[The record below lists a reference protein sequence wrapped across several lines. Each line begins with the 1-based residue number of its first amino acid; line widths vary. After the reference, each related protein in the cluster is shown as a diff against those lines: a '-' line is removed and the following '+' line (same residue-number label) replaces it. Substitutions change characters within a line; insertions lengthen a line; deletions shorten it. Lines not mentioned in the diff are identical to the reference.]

1 LSDVFGISLSALQA
15 FQQALAVTS
24 NNIANANTPGYDVET
39 ANLTAA
45 VPQSYGQAAIGNG
58 VDVASVSRAFSQ
70 TAENQLYSSQS
81 SLGQLNALQTYSSQ
95 IDDIVGS
102 TGGGLTTALRS
113 YYGAWS
119 TLASDPSST
128 ASRQAVLSAAQGL
141 AQSFQSTGSQLQN
154 LSNNI
159 NTGIAA
165 DVNQINSIASS
176 ITSLNQQIVVG
187 TAQAGGQAPNTLL
200 DQRDQLVSNL
210 SQLVGVTTTTD
221 ADGAM
226 NVFVGNGQPLVL
238 DGYTTQLTTVA
249 NPYNATQLEVST
261 STDGTNTISGSITT
275 GDLGG
280 LLAARS
286 QVVNPAI
293 NQVGQIALAL
303 QQNANSLQNSGLD
316 ANGNFGANLFSATG
330 PTVSASSN
338 NTDAA
343 TAAATITN
351 VGALTADNYVLS
363 YKAGAY
369 SLTDATSGAT
379 VALTGAGTAANP
391 LLAASVGLA
400 IVVTPAVPA
409 AGDSFLISPTSQA
422 AGSFAVALTSTS
434 QLAAA
439 GAIVTA
445 AADANTGTATISAGT
460 VTNAANPNLLAAAT
474 IAFTSPTTYTING
487 GAANAY
493 TSGGNIAAD
502 GWQVQIS
509 GTPATGD
516 VFTVQGNVGGT
527 GDNRNALA
535 AAAAQSQGV
544 LSNGTISVNAA
555 VSGLITGVGSQAQQI
570 NTSQTAQTAVNTQ
583 AQSAVQSVSGVNL
596 DTEAANLLQWQQAY
610 QAAAQVIST
619 GNSLFTYLLDS
630 INGTY
635 T

>member
-1 LSDVFGISLSALQA
+1 MTDYFAPPDWLSLTSDLAYLGLIFALIVIPRALQRFRLPAPLSSLALGMAATLLLGPGYHDATLVLLATLGISSLFLFAGLEVDVDGLRRGRGPLLVHLAMRSLLLGAVTFGGMRQFGFAWNTSLLL
-15 FQQALAVTS
+15 ALALLTPSTGFILESLARLGLDDDERYWVT
-24 NNIANANTPGYDVET
+24 IK
-39 ANLTAA
+39 
-45 VPQSYGQAAIGNG
+45 AIG
-58 VDVASVSRAFSQ
+58 
-70 TAENQLYSSQS
+70 AEIL
-81 SLGQLNALQTYSSQ
+81 AL
-95 IDDIVGS
+95 
-102 TGGGLTTALRS
+102 
-113 YYGAWS
+113 
-119 TLASDPSST
+119 
-128 ASRQAVLSAAQGL
+128 
-141 AQSFQSTGSQLQN
+141 
-154 LSNNI
+154 
-159 NTGIAA
+159 
-165 DVNQINSIASS
+165 
-176 ITSLNQQIVVG
+176 VV
-187 TAQAGGQAPNTLL
+187 
-200 DQRDQLVSNL
+200 
-210 SQLVGVTTTTD
+210 
-221 ADGAM
+221 
-226 NVFVGNGQPLVL
+226 VFVVL
-238 DGYTTQLTTVA
+238 QSDS
-249 NPYNATQLEVST
+249 ATQLEVST

>member
-1 LSDVFGISLSALQA
+1 
-15 FQQALAVTS
+15 
-24 NNIANANTPGYDVET
+24 
-39 ANLTAA
+39 
-45 VPQSYGQAAIGNG
+45 
-58 VDVASVSRAFSQ
+58 
-70 TAENQLYSSQS
+70 
-81 SLGQLNALQTYSSQ
+81 
-95 IDDIVGS
+95 
-102 TGGGLTTALRS
+102 
-113 YYGAWS
+113 
-119 TLASDPSST
+119 
-128 ASRQAVLSAAQGL
+128 
-141 AQSFQSTGSQLQN
+141 
-154 LSNNI
+154 
-159 NTGIAA
+159 
-165 DVNQINSIASS
+165 
-176 ITSLNQQIVVG
+176 
-187 TAQAGGQAPNTLL
+187 
-200 DQRDQLVSNL
+200 
-210 SQLVGVTTTTD
+210 
-221 ADGAM
+221 
-226 NVFVGNGQPLVL
+226 
-238 DGYTTQLTTVA
+238 
-249 NPYNATQLEVST
+249 
-261 STDGTNTISGSITT
+261 
-275 GDLGG
+275 
-280 LLAARS
+280 
-286 QVVNPAI
+286 
-293 NQVGQIALAL
+293 
-303 QQNANSLQNSGLD
+303 
-316 ANGNFGANLFSATG
+316 
-330 PTVSASSN
+330 
-338 NTDAA
+338 
-343 TAAATITN
+343 
-351 VGALTADNYVLS
+351 
-363 YKAGAY
+363 
-369 SLTDATSGAT
+369 